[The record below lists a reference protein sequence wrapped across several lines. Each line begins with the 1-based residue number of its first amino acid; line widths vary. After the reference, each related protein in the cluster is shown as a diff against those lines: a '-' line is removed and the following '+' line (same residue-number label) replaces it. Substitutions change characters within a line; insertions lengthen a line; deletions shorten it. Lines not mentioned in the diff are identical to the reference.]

1 MVEDSK
7 EPPRKRARSEDTG
20 GIGAALT
27 PVTGSSN
34 WKQPY
39 PRGSIWL
46 DDGNILVVSEQGT
59 AFRVLRSILSRDSDV
74 FRDMFMI
81 PQPEDAEKLDGS
93 PVVHL
98 SDTTRDLE
106 HILSALFDHGRR
118 YVLTMFKMLL

>member
-1 MVEDSK
+1 MAEDSE
-7 EPPRKRARSEDTG
+7 EPPRKRARSEDVS
-20 GIGAALT
+20 GIGDTLT
-27 PVTGSSN
+27 LVTGSS
-34 WKQPY
+34 KQPY

-59 AFRVLRSILSRDSDV
+59 AFRVLRSILSRDSEV

-106 HILSALFDHGRR
+106 HMLSALFDHGCR
-118 YVLTMFKMLL
+118 YVLMMFKLSL

>member
-1 MVEDSK
+1 MVEDSE

-20 GIGAALT
+20 GIGDALT
-27 PVTGSSN
+27 PVTGSS
-34 WKQPY
+34 KQPY

-106 HILSALFDHGRR
+106 HMLSALFDHGCR
-118 YVLTMFKMLL
+118 YVLMMFKLLL